1 MVAEMLDAIR
11 INSVCWTVS
20 STAYE
25 IKKCLFCYPLKRV
38 FLFQANGIIKKLQGE
53 IRELLGK
60 IKVKNSV
67 TVSQE
72 KLLQETSAQLQ
83 RLEKEFQ
90 SAQETLASKEEQVWC
105 RPLAHD

>member
-1 MVAEMLDAIR
+1 M
-11 INSVCWTVS
+11 S
-20 STAYE
+20 STACGR
-25 IKKCLFCYPLKRV
+25 KTPLLLSTQRV
-38 FLFQANGIIKKLQGE
+38 FWFQANGIIKKLQGE

-72 KLLQETSAQLQ
+72 KLLQDTSAQLQ

-90 SAQETLASKEEQVWC
+90 SAQEMLAGKEEQVGV
-105 RPLAHD
+105 AHGLGPKPKELQLLVILCL